1 MSRIP
6 LIPKSL
12 KQAETLKQAID
23 FVCERR
29 EPKTKMVYTKDF
41 RAFALE
47 VMCDYVQGPVTT
59 PEAATKLEYLFCDY
73 EAGIESGSTSSAHN
87 SGQNGQS
94 PPLDTRPE

>member
-1 MSRIP
+1 MSLTP
-6 LIPKSL
+6 ES
-12 KQAETLKQAID
+12 LKQAID
-23 FVCERR
+23 LVCEWRK
-29 EPKTKMVYTKDF
+29 PKTKMVYTKDF

-59 PEAATKLEYLFCDY
+59 PEAATKLEYLICDY